1 MSQNQFADHVN
12 TQLGLYL
19 LENDHPPYRHID
31 PLSQSTVSRIL
42 AGSFIPDADT
52 LYRIARFG
60 FDFDL
65 KQCNLLEDIRYEA
78 FLLFQREKRTTQQ
91 MAVVSSKAKIAP
103 EPKEEPIQ
111 KIPDWIFA

>member
-1 MSQNQFADHVN
+1 MSQNQFAEHVN
-12 TQLGLYL
+12 TQLGFYL

-31 PLSQSTVSRIL
+31 PLSQSTMSRIL

-60 FDFDL
+60 FGFNL
-65 KQCNLLEDIRYEA
+65 EQCNLLEDIRYEA
-78 FLLFQREKRTTQQ
+78 FSLSQREKRTTQHI
-91 MAVVSSKAKIAP
+91 AVVSSKPKIP
-103 EPKEEPIQ
+103 QDSKKDPVK